1 MGTVVPAAI
10 DFAIFVGGAQAS
22 NAKESVWKRSILI
35 GRPLSPACSAGSNLL
50 TGLWPFRAS
59 CLSEY

>member
-1 MGTVVPAAI
+1 MGI
-10 DFAIFVGGAQAS
+10 DFAIFVGGRSKAS
-22 NAKESVWKRSILI
+22 NAKESVWKAQHSD
-35 GRPLSPACSAGSNLL
+35 RPLSPACSAGSNLL